1 MDTLS
6 PTQIAWET
14 RRRLGYSITAWE
26 INRAYYFDGFF
37 PVVIEGVQ
45 RIGKSS
51 YASKVFAQAFGE
63 WKKKP
68 EPHYVVS
75 LLEAVK
81 D

>member
-6 PTQIAWET
+6 PSQIAWQQ
-14 RRRLGYSITAWE
+14 RRQVGYSITAWE

-37 PVVIEGVQ
+37 PVVVEGVQ
-45 RIGKSS
+45 RIGKSA
-51 YASKVFAQAFGE
+51 YASKVFGQAFGE

-68 EPHYVVS
+68 KPHYVVS
-75 LLEAVK
+75 ILEAEK